1 MSARDSILATLRRNS
16 PPPADHP
23 LPEPAVLGEAD
34 ASPERFS
41 ASLLQMGGTMLD
53 RQQGATLDQAIA
65 LRFPK
70 PGLMICSLV
79 PEATGTVRIADL
91 PTPQAA
97 EPVDVTIVRAAFG
110 IAETG
115 SIFLSEAQLHLNA
128 IAHLTQ
134 HMVVLLDPAQITANM
149 HTAYLRPEFHTARY
163 GVLMSGPS
171 ATADIQG
178 VLIRGAQGVRSLTV
192 CFAPE

>member
-16 PPPADHP
+16 PPPAAHP
-23 LPEPAVLGEAD
+23 LPDPAVLGEAD

-53 RQQGATLDQAIA
+53 RQPDEPLDQAIA
-65 LRFPK
+65 RRFPK

-79 PEATGTVRIADL
+79 PEATGTVRIEDL

-134 HMVVLLDPAQITANM
+134 HMVVLLDPAQITANL

-192 CFAPE
+192 CFVSE